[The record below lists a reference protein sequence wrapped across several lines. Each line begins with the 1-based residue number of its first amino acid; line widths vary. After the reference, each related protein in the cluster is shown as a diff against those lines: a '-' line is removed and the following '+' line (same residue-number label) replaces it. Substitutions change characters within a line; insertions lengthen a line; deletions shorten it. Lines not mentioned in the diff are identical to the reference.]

1 MNKEN
6 KNELSISEHEW
17 QARFRGE
24 YKELKER
31 HNKLHRMIVKYD
43 AGTLDFKPTCPID
56 LLRRQKAIMGEYLN
70 ILEIRAEIENIRG
83 LDDDNLKLKSDYEIA
98 KNGRFA

>member
-1 MNKEN
+1 
-6 KNELSISEHEW
+6 
-17 QARFRGE
+17 
-24 YKELKER
+24 
-31 HNKLHRMIVKYD
+31 MIVKYD
-43 AGTLDFKPTCPID
+43 AGTLDFKPTCSID

-83 LDDDNLKLKSDYEIA
+83 LDDENLKLKIDYEIT